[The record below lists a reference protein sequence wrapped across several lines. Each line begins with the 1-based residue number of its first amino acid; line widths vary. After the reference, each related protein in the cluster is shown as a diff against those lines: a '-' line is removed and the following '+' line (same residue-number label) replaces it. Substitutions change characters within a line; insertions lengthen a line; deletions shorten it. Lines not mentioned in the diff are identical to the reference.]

1 MDLSPAFLDAVQR
14 VWERGDAVTPLD
26 RRLPAPAMAGLLR
39 ALGPARVLD
48 ADGEHPSGVRSLPVE
63 EGDALVM
70 ATSGSTGAPKGVVLT
85 HEALQASAV
94 ATSRRL
100 GVDPHSDT
108 WLACLPVAHIGGFS
122 VLVRS
127 MVTGTGLVMHER
139 FEAARVEA
147 AGADGATLVALVGT
161 ALGRVDASVFRKV
174 LLGGAAPPEEL
185 PENVVSTYGMTETGS
200 GVVYDGQPLDGVEV
214 AIGDGSL
221 GAAGEILLRGPM
233 LMRAYRDGTD
243 PRLEGGWFPTGD
255 AGSIE
260 GSLGRGGLLQVRG
273 RMAEVIVTG
282 GEKVWPGGVESLLVR
297 HPSIA
302 EAAVAGRADPEWGER
317 VVAFVVPAAGHQP
330 PTLDEV
336 RDLVKSELS
345 PWAAPRE
352 LVIMESLPRT
362 AGGKLLR
369 RALET

>member
-1 MDLSPAFLDAVQR
+1 M
-14 VWERGDAVTPLD
+14 
-26 RRLPAPAMAGLLR
+26 
-39 ALGPARVLD
+39 
-48 ADGEHPSGVRSLPVE
+48 
-63 EGDALVM
+63 
-70 ATSGSTGAPKGVVLT
+70 
-85 HEALQASAV
+85 
-94 ATSRRL
+94 
-100 GVDPHSDT
+100 
-108 WLACLPVAHIGGFS
+108 
-122 VLVRS
+122 LVRS